1 MKKNISK
8 RIVVIFIIGLFTLA
22 CSLLNLGDVEVPAG
36 ASTQSA
42 DPIEEIPNDATATN
56 TNEAVTP
63 QAETATVY
71 EIATPSNDVDT
82 SVPDGTYIGT
92 TTLPEDWDNYSQGL
106 WEESTIEEN
115 EIMIIISPYGD
126 VSGGVIFVLKGEPV
140 SVPGESCIFTVNL
153 YSTATLS
160 GNLTE
165 TGGTI
170 DIADELTSEVL
181 SSGCPYDSY
190 TTFSTNTYQAQVSI
204 IDNQIIIG
212 EVPGYYLGT
221 YSFKATKR

>member
-82 SVPDGTYIGT
+82 SVPDGTYVGT
-92 TTLPEDWDNYSQGL
+92 TTLPEYWDNYSQGG
-106 WEESTIEEN
+106 WGERTIEEN
-115 EIMIIISPYGD
+115 EITIIVSPYGD
-126 VSGGVIFVLKGEPV
+126 VSGGVIFVWKGNPV
-140 SVPGESCIFTVNL
+140 PIESCVWTINM

-160 GNLTE
+160 GRLTE

-170 DIADELTSEVL
+170 DIAEEFTRDILR
-181 SSGCPYDSY
+181 SGCPADSE
-190 TTFSTNTYQAQVSI
+190 TLTINNNYQAQVSI
-204 IDNQIIIG
+204 IGNRIIRG
-212 EVPGYYLGT
+212 EVSGYFMGT
-221 YSFKATKR
+221 FSFEATKQ